1 MKNRKTETATTIIDR
16 LTIGLATYITE
27 FDTWWNQLAVATLIT
42 LAPVLVVIGFAHQH
56 IRRGILAG
64 ATKG

>member
-1 MKNRKTETATTIIDR
+1 MSKSTSF
-16 LTIGLATYITE
+16 LY
-27 FDTWWNQLAVATLIT
+27 QLAVATLIT